1 MKMIKYLLPLS
12 ILLSSGSALA
22 EDMDG
27 KKLYTSKGCVSCHG
41 VEGIEPIMATYPKI
55 GGQSAPYLVAKLKSY
70 KAGEIKG
77 AQSALM
83 TPMAGL
89 LNEDEMDA
97 VAAYLEGAAE
107 IKAVEAE

>member
-1 MKMIKYLLPLS
+1 MKAINYLLPLS
-12 ILLSSGSALA
+12 ILLAGGSALA

-27 KKLYTSKGCVSCHG
+27 EKLYKSKGCVSCHG
-41 VEGIEPIMATYPKI
+41 VEGIEPIMATYPKL

-77 AQSALM
+77 AAAALM
-83 TPMAGL
+83 TPMAAML
-89 LNEDEMDA
+89 SEDEMDA

>member
-1 MKMIKYLLPLS
+1 MKAIKYLLPIS
-12 ILLSSGSALA
+12 ILLASGSVFA

-27 KKLYTSKGCVSCHG
+27 EKLYKGKGCISCHG
-41 VEGIEPIMATYPKI
+41 VEGIEPIMGTYPKL

-83 TPMAGL
+83 TPMASML
-89 LNEDEMDA
+89 SDDEMEA
-97 VAAYLEGAAE
+97 VAEYLEGAAE
-107 IKAVEAE
+107 IKAAE